1 MESKIRSNQRWF
13 FIMKS
18 LGIFIACL
26 AIQTPLGSEAFADTC
41 IVVIRMPWVV
51 VMGADSKTTVE
62 GSTTSTRTA
71 CKIHQADDLF
81 FAVAGLTSDPGRG
94 FNAPAII
101 GEAMRNESNMA
112 DKVEAAEEAIIE
124 RLNKELNRLQAEDPS
139 MYARKVRAEGGNVL
153 SLAFVGFQKD
163 ESFALVR
170 QFQAVESKAVSV
182 RVSRQSC
189 PGDCPDGVRMFFLG
203 RYSAIERYMS
213 NRSKD
218 TPRLRL
224 EEAVNH
230 FIELEIGE
238 NPQDVGGPVDILRID
253 RDGARWIQKK
263 DSCPAVQ

>member
-1 MESKIRSNQRWF
+1 MRSL
-13 FIMKS
+13 S
-18 LGIFIACL
+18 IFIACL
-26 AIQTPLGSEAFADTC
+26 AIQTPLGSVAFADTC

-62 GSTTSTRTA
+62 GSTTSTGTA
-71 CKIHQADDLF
+71 CKIHQADNLF

-101 GEAMRNESNMA
+101 REAMRNESTMA
-112 DKVEAAEEAIIE
+112 DKVEAAEQALIE
-124 RLNKELNRLQAEDPS
+124 RLNEELNRLQAEDPS
-139 MYARKVRAEGGNVL
+139 MYARKVRAEGGKVL
-153 SLAFVGFQKD
+153 SLAFVGFQKN

-170 QFQAVESKAVSV
+170 QFRAVASHPVSV

-203 RYSAIERYMS
+203 RYRSIERYMS
-213 NRSKD
+213 RRSKE
-218 TPRLRL
+218 TPRLSL

-238 NPQDVGGPVDILRID
+238 NPQEVGGPVDILRID
-253 RDGARWIQKK
+253 KDSPRWIQKK
-263 DSCPAVQ
+263 DSCPELQ

>member
-1 MESKIRSNQRWF
+1 MRSNQGGF
-13 FIMKS
+13 FIMRS

-26 AIQTPLGSEAFADTC
+26 AIQTTFCSLAFGDTS
-41 IVVIRMPWVV
+41 IAVIRMPWVV
-51 VMGADSKTTVE
+51 VMGADSKSTVE
-62 GSTTSTRTA
+62 GSTISTGTA

-94 FNAPAII
+94 FNAPAIVR
-101 GEAMRNESNMA
+101 EAMRNESTMA
-112 DKVEAAEEAIIE
+112 DKVEAAEQAIIE

-139 MYARKVRAEGGNVL
+139 MYAKKVRAEEGKVL

-170 QFQAVESKAVSV
+170 QFQAIESHPVSV
-182 RVSRQSC
+182 HVSRQSC

-203 RYSAIERYMS
+203 RYKAIERYMS
-213 NRSKD
+213 RRSKD
-218 TPRLRL
+218 TPRLSL

-238 NPQDVGGPVDILRID
+238 NPREVGGPVDILRID
-253 RDGARWIQKK
+253 KDGPRWIQKK
-263 DSCPAVQ
+263 DSCPELQ